1 MKIIY
6 GCLSKST
13 LQIRKPMTIY
23 RFMISQTVL
32 QNLLPVFAWRQ
43 VIIGYLV
50 KTKCAGSFLYIQI
63 FQQFQLH
70 VSVTLLSMIILL
82 KNTCGKQMNVSL
94 FVWVFKIFVMS
105 FFGRKLW
112 FTVLF
117 VSNKQDKLRVIF
129 LFPVI
134 ALLQSELVGQ
144 NIRIIQSSNILA
156 E

>member
-1 MKIIY
+1 MWTYSCGFHCTYQTIYVPKLSLHCLYICTMIMIYMKIIY

-23 RFMISQTVL
+23 RFMISLTVL

-82 KNTCGKQMNVSL
+82 RNTCGKQINVSL
-94 FVWVFKIFVMS
+94 FLWVLKFLS
-105 FFGRKLW
+105 C
-112 FTVLF
+112 LF
-117 VSNKQDKLRVIF
+117 W
-129 LFPVI
+129 
-134 ALLQSELVGQ
+134 
-144 NIRIIQSSNILA
+144 
-156 E
+156 

>member
-1 MKIIY
+1 
-6 GCLSKST
+6 
-13 LQIRKPMTIY
+13 MTIY

-82 KNTCGKQMNVSL
+82 RKTCGKQINVSL
-94 FVWVFKIFVMS
+94 FLWVLKFLS
-105 FFGRKLW
+105 C
-112 FTVLF
+112 LF
-117 VSNKQDKLRVIF
+117 W
-129 LFPVI
+129 
-134 ALLQSELVGQ
+134 
-144 NIRIIQSSNILA
+144 
-156 E
+156 

>member
-1 MKIIY
+1 MWTYSCGFHCTYQTIYVPKLSLHCLYICTMIKIYMKIIY

-23 RFMISQTVL
+23 RFMISLTVL

-82 KNTCGKQMNVSL
+82 RNTCGKQINVSL
-94 FVWVFKIFVMS
+94 FLWVLKFLS
-105 FFGRKLW
+105 C
-112 FTVLF
+112 LF
-117 VSNKQDKLRVIF
+117 W
-129 LFPVI
+129 
-134 ALLQSELVGQ
+134 
-144 NIRIIQSSNILA
+144 
-156 E
+156 

>member
-23 RFMISQTVL
+23 RFMISLTVL

-82 KNTCGKQMNVSL
+82 RNTCGKQINVSL
-94 FVWVFKIFVMS
+94 FLWVLKIFVMS
-105 FFGRKLW
+105 FLVENYGSQSL
-112 FTVLF
+112 LF
-117 VSNKQDKLRVIF
+117 LTNKTSLELSFFF
-129 LFPVI
+129 L
-134 ALLQSELVGQ
+134 S
-144 NIRIIQSSNILA
+144 
-156 E
+156 